1 MCETIRRRPSFS
13 AALCLACA
21 MALWAPASSW
31 PQAAAA
37 PSPVSTSE
45 LARLAEISTRLEAL
59 NERLRNELADS
70 KRNSSE
76 LAALLGSSRLE
87 LEALRS
93 ELESSRRIS
102 TELGERA
109 ASSASESTA
118 LRTALTKAD
127 DSLRSLESSFEAYR
141 RAAEARI
148 RKVEL
153 GRAAAVAAAAAG
165 WLAALGLFLFR

>member
-1 MCETIRRRPSFS
+1 MASV
-13 AALCLACA
+13 L
-21 MALWAPASSW
+21 ALWAPAFSW

-45 LARLAEISTRLEAL
+45 LARLAEISTRLGAL
-59 NERLRNELADS
+59 NERLKSELADS
-70 KRNSSE
+70 KRSSTE
-76 LAALLGSSRLE
+76 LAALLESSRLE
-87 LEALRS
+87 LEDLRS

-109 ASSASESTA
+109 ASSASELTG

-127 DSLRSLESSFEAYR
+127 DSLRNLESSFEAYR
-141 RAAEARI
+141 RAAEATI
-148 RKVEL
+148 RRVEL
-153 GRAAAVAAAAAG
+153 GRTAAVAAAAAG